1 MTICDE
7 WKANPTINPRTR
19 RKIAF
24 GKATYNALKTE
35 CEKKS
40 SSKKSPSPCS
50 QWHARPNVNPR
61 SGKFIQTG
69 KGVYNA
75 LLKECGPAQP
85 KSSLKRRSPPKTK
98 TPQRKSR
105 TPQRK
110 SRTPQR
116 KSRTPQRKSR
126 TPQRKSRTPS
136 PQRSRP
142 SWLWVPSPRK
152 VITDE
157 EASQIR
163 ERVKASELWLK
174 TSRSFDTSPL
184 PWDPLEDEDEI
195 AVIDQYE
202 AKYGDKIFALGRE
215 VNAYWLY
222 TFVRNR
228 LTNALERLFPN
239 GLKLKR
245 GNAKIPAAQA
255 ASILLATC
263 YYKAR
268 RGCHS
273 DNPICLNVAES
284 KLVMNGVAENFLSDD
299 SFAGADWS
307 LLGES
312 TATLMNDHSSELD
325 VPQIVTVHGVPDD
338 KDIVILKPQV
348 NRIYIPQSNVGLR
361 IPGWQNLSEK
371 ALVQKIRDQYTE
383 RQFVERGMF

>member
-1 MTICDE
+1 MKSKMTICDE

-24 GKATYNALKTE
+24 GKATYNALKTK

-40 SSKKSPSPCS
+40 SPKKSPSPCS

-75 LLKECGPAQP
+75 LLQECGSVQP

-98 TPQRKSR
+98 TPQRKL
-105 TPQRK
+105 
-110 SRTPQR
+110 
-116 KSRTPQRKSR
+116 
-126 TPQRKSRTPS
+126 RTPS
-136 PQRSRP
+136 PQRSHP

-152 VITDE
+152 TLTDE
-157 EASQIR
+157 ELSQIR
-163 ERVKASELWLK
+163 ERVKASELSLK
-174 TSRSFDTSPL
+174 TSRSFDTTPL
-184 PWDPLEDEDEI
+184 PWDPLDDEDEI
-195 AVIDQYE
+195 AAIDQYG
-202 AKYGDKIFALGRE
+202 AKYGGKNFALGRE

-222 TFVRNR
+222 TFVRDR
-228 LTNALERLFPN
+228 LTNALERLFPH

-245 GNAKIPAAQA
+245 GDAKIPAAQA
-255 ASILLATC
+255 ASVLLATC

-268 RGCHS
+268 RGCPS
-273 DNPICLNVAES
+273 DNPICLNVTES
-284 KLVMNGVAENFLSDD
+284 KPAMNDVALNYLSEESYD
-299 SFAGADWS
+299 GADWA
-307 LLGES
+307 LLGKS

-325 VPQIVTVHGVPDD
+325 VPQIAVSHGVPDD

-348 NRIYIPQSNVGLR
+348 NRIYISQSNIGLR